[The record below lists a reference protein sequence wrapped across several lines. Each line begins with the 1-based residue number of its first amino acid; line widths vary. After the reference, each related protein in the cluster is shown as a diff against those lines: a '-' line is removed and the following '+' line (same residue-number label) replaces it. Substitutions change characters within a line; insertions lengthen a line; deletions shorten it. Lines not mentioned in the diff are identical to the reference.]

1 MKKRSSRNALDPYLD
16 ASALLR
22 VGGRIKKANL
32 SHSLKNP
39 VILPQTGHITELVLR
54 HAHEKTHHSRRGL
67 SLKEVRSNDYWIING
82 NAAVRHF
89 ISRCV
94 TCGISWYFWRK
105 ENGQPP
111 KFPCRAR
118 ATVFILCGELLQ
130 SVVY

>member
-1 MKKRSSRNALDPYLD
+1 MKTVTISRLELTAATVSVKVASMLKEQLDYDGLPYLD

-32 SHSLKNP
+32 LHSLKNP

-67 SLKEVRSNDYWIING
+67 SLSEVRSNDYWIINA

-89 ISRCV
+89 I
-94 TCGISWYFWRK
+94 
-105 ENGQPP
+105 
-111 KFPCRAR
+111 
-118 ATVFILCGELLQ
+118 
-130 SVVY
+130 